1 MYFDTFLPVPCI
13 RRLYASCGN
22 AVKRSPGRQSARN
35 LFLLAI
41 LILIT
46 VVSLPA
52 QNVGKLSGVVK
63 DAESGEPLVGCNITI
78 IGTTI
83 GASTDLEGTF
93 FILNIPPGK
102 YDIQASIIGYQRTV
116 QRDVIINSGRTTPIE
131 FRLSSEAL
139 IQQEV
144 IIQAIRPDVE
154 PEKTST
160 SAIIR
165 PEEITSVAGVRD
177 VGDVLQL
184 AADITDGHFRGGR
197 TGEEFYTLQGMGIV
211 NPLNN
216 ATAFMPIMSAVE
228 EVEVIT
234 SGFGAQYGN
243 AQSGV
248 VNISMKEGKSD
259 RWRTKVE
266 TRMRAPGRKHF
277 GSSVYDPGKNPYMI
291 GDSVYVPHSNPYLK
305 LLLETNTWLLG
316 DPQTNTP
323 YYTSM
328 GSGLK
333 DRYGGDTL
341 VQLQVART
349 LWRMQMRRDLYRD
362 YGKDVDYSIEAST
375 GGPIDENIRMFLALR
390 RNIVWP
396 VFPTELPD
404 IQYQVM
410 SNIATDIGR
419 GASLRISGGFT
430 EDNSSVFPS
439 SSSLGYYNWLW
450 DRITAIN
457 YQKRTNLQLGA
468 RFSHTLSPSTFYE
481 IKLNSLWT
489 KRKVGST
496 PSPSSVADSLIVN
509 DLNYQIDWDKI
520 IPQTVRSP
528 DEFYYLRGDDV
539 FRDELTRTIS
549 ADASIT
555 SQVTKSH
562 LLNGGF
568 QFNSYGIDV
577 SNYLS
582 VRDGAGGAVELYE
595 ANPFEA
601 AFYAQDKME
610 FKGMIAN
617 VGLRM
622 DIWSSQSDYY
632 TDLFNPYR
640 IVDSLGNPSND
651 PDAASREKAPILGR
665 LQPRVGVSFPVST
678 STVFHLNYGA
688 FMQRPSF
695 QYIISSRVQQAV
707 LRPIRLGNPTLKP
720 ETTNSYD
727 IGVMQGLG
735 EGFTLDISGYYKDV
749 KNLVEMAIFTS
760 DQSYETYFNRDYADI
775 RGFRIALTKKR
786 GPFTGS
792 ANYQFSVATG
802 KSATTSNA
810 PPTFIKDPLTGEVIT
825 KLDKVPVRDI
835 LLNFDR
841 THNLILNLAFESG
854 NEGEMEPFTNMTIS
868 ISSFFK
874 SGRPYTSSRNTKL
887 INGART
893 PAEYTTNAKIIK
905 KIPNFFGTSA
915 FVYLEVFN
923 LFDNKILNYDYIF
936 STPDAGST
944 NNRIK
949 FYEDYAIDNPQNG
962 ILYWQDTN
970 IPSQAFAVDQSF
982 LIYDNAPRS
991 FNLGF
996 VVEF

>member
-1 MYFDTFLPVPCI
+1 MIFDMFLPVHCI
-13 RRLYASCGN
+13 RSVYASCGK
-22 AVKRSPGRQSARN
+22 AVKRSSCRQGARN
-35 LFLLAI
+35 LLLLGI
-41 LILIT
+41 LLLIA
-46 VVSLPA
+46 VVSLSA

-63 DAESGEPLVGCNITI
+63 DAESGEPLIGCNITI

-83 GASTDLEGTF
+83 GASTDAEGIY

-102 YDIQASIIGYQRTV
+102 YDVQSSIIGYQRMV
-116 QRDVIINSGRTTPIE
+116 QRGVVVNSGRTTTID
-131 FRLSSEAL
+131 FRLYSEAL
-139 IQQEV
+139 VQQEV
-144 IIQAIRPDVE
+144 VIQATRPDVE

-184 AADITDGHFRGGR
+184 AADVTDGHFRGGR

-216 ATAFMPIMSAVE
+216 STAFMPIMSAVE

-248 VNISMKEGKSD
+248 VNISMKEGRSD
-259 RWRTKVE
+259 KWRTKVE

-277 GSSVYDPGKNPYMI
+277 GPSIYDPGA
-291 GDSVYVPHSNPYLK
+291 NPYLA
-305 LLLETNTWLLG
+305 LLLEKDTWLQG

-323 YYTSM
+323 YYGSM

-333 DRYGGDTL
+333 DRFGGDTVVL
-341 VQLQVART
+341 LQVAQT
-349 LWRMQMRRDLYRD
+349 LWRMQTKRDLYRD
-362 YGKDVDYSIEAST
+362 YGKDIDYSVEAST
-375 GGPIDENIRMFLALR
+375 GGPVDENIRMFLALR

-404 IQYQVM
+404 IQYQIM
-410 SNIATDIGR
+410 SNIASDVGK

-430 EDNSSVFPS
+430 EDNGSVFPS

-468 RFSHTLSPSTFYE
+468 RFSQTLSPSTFYE

-520 IPQTVRSP
+520 IPQTVKSP
-528 DEFYYLRGDDV
+528 DEFYYLRGDDI
-539 FRDELTRTIS
+539 FRDELTRTLS
-549 ADASIT
+549 AEASIT

-568 QFNSYGIDV
+568 QLNSYNLDI

-595 ANPFEA
+595 ASPFEGA
-601 AFYAQDKME
+601 IYAQDKME

-617 VGLRM
+617 VGLRF
-622 DIWSSQSDYY
+622 DVWSSQSDYY
-632 TDLFNPYR
+632 TSLFNPYR
-640 IVDSLGNPSND
+640 VVDSLGNPTND
-651 PDAASREKAPILGR
+651 PDAASKEKAPILGR
-665 LQPRVGVSFPVST
+665 LQPRVGVSFPVSVG
-678 STVFHLNYGA
+678 TVFHLNYGA

-695 QYIISSRVQQAV
+695 QYIVSSRVQQAV

-749 KNLVEMAIFTS
+749 KNLVELAVFTS

-786 GPFTGS
+786 GAFTGS

-810 PPTFIKDPLTGEVIT
+810 PPTFVKDPLTGEIIT

-835 LLNFDR
+835 PLNFDR
-841 THNLILNLAFESG
+841 THNLILNLAYETG
-854 NEGEMEPFTNMTIS
+854 DDVIKPFQQITIS
-868 ISSFFK
+868 TSSFFR

-893 PAEYTTNAKIIK
+893 PAELNTNAKLIK
-905 KIPNFFGTSA
+905 KIPDFFGTSA

-923 LFDNKILNYDYIF
+923 LFNNKILNYDYIF

-949 FYEDYAIDNPQNG
+949 FYEEYAIDDRQNG